1 MQEELQI
8 WFQSDL
14 SNDVSASERGGVI
27 FHWYTEASESYL
39 VLRQIILKPLK
50 KYKKIIRTLSQI
62 FRDNKTYK
70 EEKKV
75 VQPFIKF
82 WVEVSLLHSC
92 FFLSGLA
99 FIWQQHEGDIAV
111 HTILMLRQQ
120 TSVWIKNKQY
130 KNEI

>member
-14 SNDVSASERGGVI
+14 SNDVSASEWRGVI

-50 KYKKIIRTLSQI
+50 KYKKIIKTLGQI

-70 EEKKV
+70 GEK
-75 VQPFIKF
+75 
-82 WVEVSLLHSC
+82 
-92 FFLSGLA
+92 
-99 FIWQQHEGDIAV
+99 
-111 HTILMLRQQ
+111 R
-120 TSVWIKNKQY
+120 
-130 KNEI
+130 